1 MVQHLRLALAQINCT
16 VGDIPGNTARIM
28 QSLDQARADQANLV
42 LLPELAITGYPPE
55 DLLLRQDFIDANL
68 AALEKI
74 VQATQGLVALVGFVE
89 CAGSAIFNAA
99 AICVDGRLLTTYRK
113 ICLPNY
119 GVFDE
124 KRYFQ
129 PGHQPLILK
138 LGELRLGVSIC
149 EDIWVDGV
157 VEYEVA
163 NGGADFI
170 INISASPYHWKK
182 GDEREFLLTSRARD
196 NHVYVAYVNTV
207 GGQDE
212 LLFDGR
218 SFIFDPNGHPLLRGK
233 KFEEQFIIHDLA
245 VDVSLVRNG
254 DRFKKAAA
262 AGNKNDAVAANFFA
276 LREAPLKIPN
286 PIFPAQASAANLAPH
301 LDDEEEVFC
310 ALVLGTRDYLRKNGF
325 ARVVIGLSGGIDSA
339 LTAVIAVEAL
349 GKENVTGV
357 LMPSRFNIF
366 ASAEDA
372 LDLAARLGIQT
383 YTLPIHEPVAVMEQL
398 LAPVFTGRER
408 DSTEENLQAR
418 LRGMILMAL
427 SNKFGW
433 LVLTTSN
440 KSEAAVGYATL
451 YGDMAGGFGVLKD
464 VPKTF
469 VYRLANWINQVRFKE
484 NPLIPPRTIDRP
496 PSAELRPNQTD
507 QDSLPPYDL
516 LDQIIEAYVEENQS
530 VTEMVAAGLPEATVR
545 QVIKMI
551 DGAEYKRRQAPP
563 GIKITPRNFGKDR
576 RMPITNRFQP

>member
-1 MVQHLRLALAQINCT
+1 MVQPLRLALAQINCT
-16 VGDIPGNTARIM
+16 VGDIPGNTARII
-28 QSLDQARADQANLV
+28 QSLELARVERANLA

-55 DLLLRQDFIDANL
+55 DLLLRDDFIDANL
-68 AALEKI
+68 QALDK
-74 VQATQGLVALVGFVE
+74 VLRATQGLLALVGFVE
-89 CAGSAIFNAA
+89 REGDAIFNAA

-124 KRYFQ
+124 KRYFH
-129 PGHQPLILK
+129 PGHEPLILK

-157 VEYEVA
+157 IEYEVA

-218 SFIFDPNGHPLLRGK
+218 SFIFDPHGQPLLRGK

-245 VDVSLVRNG
+245 VDISLVRNG

-262 AGNKNDAVAANFFA
+262 AANKTGAAAAKFFA
-276 LREAPLKIPN
+276 LREAPLEIPN
-286 PIFPAQASAANLAPH
+286 SIFPAQAGAPNLAPH

-325 ARVVIGLSGGIDSA
+325 TRVVIGLSGGIDSA

-357 LMPSRFNIF
+357 LMPSRFNIS

-408 DSTEENLQAR
+408 DTTEENLQAR

-469 VYRLANWINQVRFKE
+469 VYRLANWINQVRYKE
-484 NPLIPPRTIDRP
+484 HPLIPQRTIDRP
-496 PSAELRPNQTD
+496 PTAELRPNQTD

-551 DGAEYKRRQAPP
+551 DSAEYKRRQAPP

>member
-1 MVQHLRLALAQINCT
+1 MIQSLRLALGQINCT
-16 VGDIPGNTARIM
+16 VGDIPGNTARI
-28 QSLDQARADQANLV
+28 LHYLEQARAERANLV
-42 LLPELAITGYPPE
+42 LMPELAITGYPPE
-55 DLLLRQDFIDANL
+55 DLLLRNDFVEANLQALDKILPATKGL
-68 AALEKI
+68 AALI
-74 VQATQGLVALVGFVE
+74 GFVE
-89 CAGSAIFNAA
+89 REGAAIFNAA
-99 AICVDGRLLTTYRK
+99 AVCVDGRLLTTYRK

-129 PGHQPLILK
+129 AGHQPLILK

-157 VEYEVA
+157 VEYEA
-163 NGGADFI
+163 ASGAADFVV
-170 INISASPYHWKK
+170 NISASPYHWKK
-182 GDEREFLLTSRARD
+182 GDEREFLLTSRAR
-196 NHVYVAYVNTV
+196 NNRVYLAYVNSV

-218 SFIFDPNGHPLLRGK
+218 SFIFDPNGQPLLRGE

-245 VDVSLVRNG
+245 VDPALVKNSG
-254 DRFKKAAA
+254 ASGKQLEAPAA
-262 AGNKNDAVAANFFA
+262 KNFV
-276 LREAPLKIPN
+276 LREIPLEIPAAL
-286 PIFPAQASAANLAPH
+286 FPAQASAPNLAPH
-301 LDDEEEVFC
+301 LDDEEEVFR
-310 ALVLGTRDYLRKNGF
+310 ALVLGTRDYVRKNGF
-325 ARVVIGLSGGIDSA
+325 KKVVLGLSGGVDSA

-349 GKENVTGV
+349 GPENVIGV
-357 LMPSRFNIF
+357 LLPSRFNIS
-366 ASAEDA
+366 ASSEDA
-372 LDLAARLGIQT
+372 LELAKRLGVQT
-383 YTLPIHEPVAVMEQL
+383 LTIPINAPVATLENL
-398 LAPVFTGRER
+398 LAPVFTGREP
-408 DSTEENLQAR
+408 DIAEENLQAR
-418 LRGMILMAL
+418 IRGMILMAL

-469 VYRLANWINQVRFKE
+469 VYRLANWINQIRFRE
-484 NPLIPPRTIDRP
+484 NPVIPQHSIDRP

-516 LDQIIEAYVEENQS
+516 LDRIIEAYVEENRS
-530 VTEMVAAGLPEATVR
+530 VAEMIASGLPPSTVR
-545 QVIKMI
+545 QAIKMI
-551 DGAEYKRRQAPP
+551 DRAEYKRRQAAP

>member
-1 MVQHLRLALAQINCT
+1 VERD
-16 VGDIPGNTARIM
+16 GD
-28 QSLDQARADQANLV
+28 
-42 LLPELAITGYPPE
+42 
-55 DLLLRQDFIDANL
+55 
-68 AALEKI
+68 
-74 VQATQGLVALVGFVE
+74 
-89 CAGSAIFNAA
+89 AIFNAA

-124 KRYFQ
+124 KRYFH
-129 PGHQPLILK
+129 PGHEPLILK

-157 VEYEVA
+157 IEYEVA

-218 SFIFDPNGHPLLRGK
+218 SFIFDPHGQPLLRGK

-245 VDVSLVRNG
+245 VDISLVRNG

-262 AGNKNDAVAANFFA
+262 AANKTGAAAAKFFA
-276 LREAPLKIPN
+276 LREAPLEIPN
-286 PIFPAQASAANLAPH
+286 SIFPAQAGAPNLAPH

-325 ARVVIGLSGGIDSA
+325 TRVVIGLSGGIDSA

-357 LMPSRFNIF
+357 LMPSRFNIS

-408 DSTEENLQAR
+408 DTTEENLQAR

-469 VYRLANWINQVRFKE
+469 VYRLANWINQVRYKE
-484 NPLIPPRTIDRP
+484 HPLIPQRTIDRP
-496 PSAELRPNQTD
+496 PTAELRPNQTD

-551 DGAEYKRRQAPP
+551 DSAEYKRRQAPP